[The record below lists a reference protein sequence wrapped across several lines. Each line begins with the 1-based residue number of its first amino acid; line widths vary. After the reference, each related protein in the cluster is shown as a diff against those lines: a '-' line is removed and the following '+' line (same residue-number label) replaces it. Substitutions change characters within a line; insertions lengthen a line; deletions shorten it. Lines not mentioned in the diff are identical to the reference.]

1 MLRVVHE
8 GGEREG
14 RPGPQAGLDEFCRLA
29 AQELL
34 AVALEAERQA

>member
-14 RPGPQAGLDEFCRLA
+14 RPGPQVGLDERCRLA